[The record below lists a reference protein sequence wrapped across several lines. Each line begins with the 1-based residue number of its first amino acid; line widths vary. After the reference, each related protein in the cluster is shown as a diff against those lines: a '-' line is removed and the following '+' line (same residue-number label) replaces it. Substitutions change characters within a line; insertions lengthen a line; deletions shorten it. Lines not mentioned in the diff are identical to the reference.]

1 MKVHYSSKSSEWET
15 PQAFF
20 EELNREFKFVLDVC
34 ASPQNKKCKTAYF
47 DSALVLDWGP
57 GPAWMN
63 PPYGRTI
70 GSWIEKAHEESV
82 KGVTVVCLIPARTD
96 TAWWHDYVMLHEI
109 RYIRGRLYFTDDNG
123 NSGRAPFPSA
133 VVIMRPR

>member
-1 MKVHYSSKSSEWET
+1 MKVHYSSKTSEWET
-15 PQAFF
+15 PQSLFDA
-20 EELNREFKFVLDVC
+20 LNREFNFVLDVC
-34 ASPQNKKCKTAYF
+34 ASPKNRKCETAYF
-47 DSALVLDWGP
+47 DSSLLREWGP

-109 RYIRGRLYFTDDNG
+109 RYIRGRLYFTDKNG

-133 VVIMRPR
+133 VIIMRGQ